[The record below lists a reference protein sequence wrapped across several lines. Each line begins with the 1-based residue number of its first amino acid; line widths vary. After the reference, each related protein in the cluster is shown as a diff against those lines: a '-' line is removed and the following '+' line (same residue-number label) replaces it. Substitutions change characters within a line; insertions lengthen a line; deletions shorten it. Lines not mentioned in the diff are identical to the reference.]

1 MKGKKM
7 TSIEEEND
15 VLKKAETILSLEE
28 SVKDGNDK
36 LYITG
41 IKYLFTKEF
50 TKTSLSLPARKK
62 EKESFQYLKTYVNAL
77 DILFKKDENERHG
90 LYLSKISTKELGIDL
105 FNLMQNLK
113 TFSKRKNLGNFYYAS
128 IVDLKISVN
137 FVFCNYLKTFDN
149 TLSGALNL
157 YYYYLG
163 YLIESVDTFN
173 FLLFN
178 FLQLNDVL
186 GKFEYKDFCPDWKSS
201 NCLNLILLFF
211 ESVVKDPME
220 ILTVYALLI
229 FKYEYIFQDIDDG
242 IEKSILK
249 KSVEET
255 VHIVEEK
262 TLNNKIILE
271 YIFSEFIQNLN
282 FNINS
287 IYSQESNEPIKE
299 ENKIEETNKDNQGEV
314 AKNEEENKFIDS
326 EESTN
331 NLNKESMPIKNELAP
346 QINISGNINNNDKP
360 QINNS
365 KNEENKE
372 EVQPQIE
379 ENINTN
385 VKVNGSPQT
394 IENNSSVN
402 GTKDNSISNQSI
414 NGLNGL
420 NGNSNFDKTSDN
432 NKSDKNDSIEERG
445 INNTFNFENEFNKSP
460 EIQKLIDEINKM
472 KKENIER
479 EEKAEKR
486 FRDVQKKFQDSE
498 KRIKDGEKRIK
509 DGEKRIEHLENENN
523 TLTNEISKTK
533 AKLEE
538 VTKTLGF
545 IQLRDKAKNFL
556 KSFNI
561 KLDKKDKEAID
572 PTKKSKWKIIS
583 EKIKEKYKKY
593 ENSNKYRAFIEIV
606 EKSSETIDK
615 GNDSTHKIKIDLY
628 ENNIDR
634 FVRENNFKLMNSM
647 KICFLLQIK
656 VSENCSLDGYELLDS
671 FYENNMTRA
680 FTRSKPF
687 EQFFDKK

>member
-1 MKGKKM
+1 M

-62 EKESFQYLKTYVNAL
+62 EKESFQYLKTYVSAL

-128 IVDLKISVN
+128 LVDLKISVN
-137 FVFCNYLKTFDN
+137 FVFCNYLKNFDN

-394 IENNSSVN
+394 IENNNSSVN

-486 FRDVQKKFQDSE
+486 FRDVQKNFKMV
-498 KRIKDGEKRIK
+498 KRELKIGKR
-509 DGEKRIEHLENENN
+509 EL
-523 TLTNEISKTK
+523 
-533 AKLEE
+533 
-538 VTKTLGF
+538 
-545 IQLRDKAKNFL
+545 
-556 KSFNI
+556 NI
-561 KLDKKDKEAID
+561 WKM
-572 PTKKSKWKIIS
+572 KII
-583 EKIKEKYKKY
+583 Y
-593 ENSNKYRAFIEIV
+593 
-606 EKSSETIDK
+606 
-615 GNDSTHKIKIDLY
+615 
-628 ENNIDR
+628 
-634 FVRENNFKLMNSM
+634 
-647 KICFLLQIK
+647 
-656 VSENCSLDGYELLDS
+656 
-671 FYENNMTRA
+671 
-680 FTRSKPF
+680 
-687 EQFFDKK
+687 

>member
-1 MKGKKM
+1 M

-15 VLKKAETILSLEE
+15 VLKKAETLLSLEE

-128 IVDLKISVN
+128 LVDLKISVN

-360 QINNS
+360 KINNS

-414 NGLNGL
+414 NGLNG
-420 NGNSNFDKTSDN
+420 NSNFDKTSDN
-432 NKSDKNDSIEERG
+432 NKSDKSDNIEERG

-472 KKENIER
+472 KNENKER
-479 EEKAEKR
+479 EEKAEQR
-486 FRDVQKKFQDSE
+486 F
-498 KRIKDGEKRIK
+498 K
-509 DGEKRIEHLENENN
+509 DGEKRIENLENENH
-523 TLTNEISKTK
+523 TLKTEISETK

-572 PTKKSKWKIIS
+572 PKKKSKWKIIS

-615 GNDSTHKIKIDLY
+615 GNDSAHKIKIDYY

-656 VSENCSLDGYELLDS
+656 VSENCLLDGYELLDS

>member
-15 VLKKAETILSLEE
+15 VLKKAETLLSLEE

-128 IVDLKISVN
+128 LVDLKISVN

-360 QINNS
+360 KINNS

-414 NGLNGL
+414 NGLNG
-420 NGNSNFDKTSDN
+420 NSNFDKTSDN
-432 NKSDKNDSIEERG
+432 NKSDKSDNIEERG

-472 KKENIER
+472 KNENKER
-479 EEKAEKR
+479 EEKAEQR
-486 FRDVQKKFQDSE
+486 F
-498 KRIKDGEKRIK
+498 K
-509 DGEKRIEHLENENN
+509 DGEKRIENLENENH
-523 TLTNEISKTK
+523 TLKTEISETK

-572 PTKKSKWKIIS
+572 PKKKSKWKIIS

-615 GNDSTHKIKIDLY
+615 GNDSAHKIKIDYY

-656 VSENCSLDGYELLDS
+656 VSENCLLDGYELLDS

>member
-62 EKESFQYLKTYVNAL
+62 EKESFQYLKTYVSAL

-128 IVDLKISVN
+128 LVDLKISVN

-394 IENNSSVN
+394 IENNNSSVN

-414 NGLNGL
+414 NGLNG
-420 NGNSNFDKTSDN
+420 NSNFDKTSDN
-432 NKSDKNDSIEERG
+432 NKSDKSDNIEERG

-472 KKENIER
+472 KNENKER
-479 EEKAEKR
+479 EEKAEQR
-486 FRDVQKKFQDSE
+486 F
-498 KRIKDGEKRIK
+498 K
-509 DGEKRIEHLENENN
+509 DGEKRIENLENENH
-523 TLTNEISKTK
+523 TLKTEISETK

-572 PTKKSKWKIIS
+572 PKKKSKWKIIS

-615 GNDSTHKIKIDLY
+615 GNDSAHKIKIDYY

-656 VSENCSLDGYELLDS
+656 VSENCLLDGYELLDS